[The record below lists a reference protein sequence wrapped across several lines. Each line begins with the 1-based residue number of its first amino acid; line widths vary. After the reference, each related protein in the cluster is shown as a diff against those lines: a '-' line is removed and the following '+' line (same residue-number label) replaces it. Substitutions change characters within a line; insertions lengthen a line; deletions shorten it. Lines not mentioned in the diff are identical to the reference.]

1 MMDKLHAANWTH
13 AGDIRPEPG
22 RLASPLPIRER
33 IEACARAGF
42 AGMGFIFED
51 VSAALRMYSGSDI
64 RSMLSANGIDQVELE
79 ALTDWFSEGAPM
91 GEEALRLAEAIGA
104 TQIKAIGA
112 FEGDVLPEEMVSG
125 FARTCDRFGELGAKV
140 VIELMKASNLNTLE
154 KGLAVV
160 VGAGRSNGGILVDS
174 MHVVRCGMS
183 LNAVAAMPPGTLL
196 AVELDGVPEGPPD
209 PDFWADM
216 VDHRLQPDEG
226 QFDNALLVNA
236 AKSAGFDG
244 PWGVEIVAKAHRALE
259 LDEAVS
265 RSASAM
271 RAVLARASDISAP
284 GVD

>member
-1 MMDKLHAANWTH
+1 MHKLHAANWTH

-22 RLASPLPIRER
+22 RLASPLAIRDR

-51 VSAALRMYSGSDI
+51 VSAALLDHSAADI
-64 RSMLSANGIDQVELE
+64 RSMLSGNGIGQIEIE
-79 ALTDWFSEGAPM
+79 ALTDWFSEDASLCD
-91 GEEALRLAEAIGA
+91 EALHLADAIGA

-112 FEGDVLPEEMVSG
+112 FEGDVAPDEMVSG

-160 VGAGRSNGGILVDS
+160 VGAGRSNGGILIDS

-183 LNAVAAMPPGTLL
+183 LDAIAAMPRGTLL

-216 VDHRLQPDEG
+216 VDHRLQPDQG
-226 QFDNALLVNA
+226 QFDNALLVRA
-236 AKSAGFDG
+236 ARLAGFDG
-244 PWGVEIVAKAHRALE
+244 PWGVEIVSKAHRALT
-259 LDEAVS
+259 LDEAVR
-265 RSASAM
+265 RSASAT
-271 RAVLARASDISAP
+271 RAVLARADAIDAVRPS
-284 GVD
+284 